1 MDIVKTGW
9 ELNPELREL
18 ADLGEGKM
26 VADILRGFLN
36 DAEDQISK
44 AEEAIRTRDGNG
56 LKFAAHSLTGS
67 AATVGLTDFSAAVRQ
82 LHVLVNA
89 HRFPES
95 YEQLNPPESA
105 AGGEGSI
112 SPGHPRTP
120 ALSHAVPPLHRIS
133 LCLPRGFD

>member
-18 ADLGEGKM
+18 ADLGEGEM

-44 AEEAIRTRDGNG
+44 AEEAIRTRDSNG

-67 AATVGLTDFSAAVRQ
+67 AATVGLIDFSAAARQ
-82 LHVLVNA
+82 LHVLANA

-95 YEQLNPPESA
+95 HEQLKTLRNQLPA
-105 AGGEGSI
+105 AKE
-112 SPGHPRTP
+112 
-120 ALSHAVPPLHRIS
+120 ALAQFIREFQPYPTR
-133 LCLPRGFD
+133 

>member
-67 AATVGLTDFSAAVRQ
+67 AATVGLTDFSAAARQ
-82 LHVLVNA
+82 LQVLANA

-95 YEQLNPPESA
+95 YEQLKTLRNQLPA
-105 AGGEGSI
+105 AKE
-112 SPGHPRTP
+112 
-120 ALSHAVPPLHRIS
+120 ALARFIRELQPYPTR
-133 LCLPRGFD
+133 